1 MQRGFIEILYLM
13 KCKLIT
19 PIFFS
24 KSRLIR
30 LPIDVR
36 GKKGINFG
44 KNLTT
49 GKYCR
54 LESFSKDGNKTLFFG
69 TNVQINDFVHINA
82 LKNVKIGDNVLIASK
97 VFITDL
103 EHGSYKS
110 DEYDSV
116 PDSIVKDRD
125 LSSHDVI
132 IEDNVWIGEMVSIL
146 PGVTIGKNSIIG
158 SNSVVTK
165 SIPENCIAVGN
176 PAKIVKKYN
185 YDTQKWER
193 IE

>member
-1 MQRGFIEILYLM
+1 MQRGFVEILYLM

-19 PIFFS
+19 LIFFS

-103 EHGSYKS
+103 EHGSYKG

>member
-1 MQRGFIEILYLM
+1 M
-13 KCKLIT
+13 KKLVIVES
-19 PIFFS
+19 PS
-24 KSRLIR
+24 KSKTIEKYLGADYKVVSSKGHIR
-30 LPIDVR
+30 DLATS
-36 GKKGINFG
+36 GKFG
-44 KNLTT
+44 L
-49 GKYCR
+49 GVDI
-54 LESFSKDGNKTLFFG
+54 E
-69 TNVQINDFVHINA
+69 NDFAPNYVPIKGKAKDINA
-82 LKNVKIGDNVLIASK
+82 LKKVKIGDNVLIASK
-97 VFITDL
+97 VFLTDL
-103 EHGSYKS
+103 EHGSYKG

-132 IEDNVWIGEMVSIL
+132 IEDNVWIRAMVSIL

>member
-19 PIFFS
+19 LIFFS

-49 GKYCR
+49 GKHCR

-103 EHGSYKS
+103 EHGSYKG

-165 SIPENCIAVGN
+165 SIPENSIAVGN
-176 PAKIVKKYN
+176 PAKVIKQYN
-185 YDTQKWER
+185 FETKHWEKV
-193 IE
+193 

>member
-19 PIFFS
+19 SIFFS

-82 LKNVKIGDNVLIASK
+82 LKKVKIGDNVLIASK

-103 EHGSYKS
+103 EHGSYKG